1 MFQKTI
7 TYDDLLMVPKFS
19 DIVSR
24 SEIVLDSS
32 LDSNIQLY
40 SPLISAPM
48 DTVTEV
54 DMCIAMSK
62 AGGLGII
69 HRYNSIRQQV
79 DMARLALNTGAKYV
93 GAAIGST
100 GDFLERA
107 YELVNRGTNVV
118 CVDVAHGDHI
128 SVKKAVLELDKLST
142 RSKFHLMAGNIATGE
157 AYTNLANWG
166 VDSVRVGVGG
176 GAICSTRINT
186 GHGVPNMSALFD
198 CVNARKSD
206 KCDNKPTIVIDGGIK
221 TAGDIVKALAAG
233 ADFVMAGSLF
243 AGTDQSPGNLIK
255 SSDGSF
261 IKEYRGMA
269 SREAQMDW
277 RGKTSAPEGISTFIN
292 YKGSVHNILNDL
304 LGNIRSGLSY
314 SGARNLQEL
323 RQKVTFVLQ
332 SSAGMVESS
341 THILSRNAK

>member
-69 HRYNSIRQQV
+69 HRYNSIQQQV

-107 YELVNRGTNVV
+107 YE
-118 CVDVAHGDHI
+118 
-128 SVKKAVLELDKLST
+128 
-142 RSKFHLMAGNIATGE
+142 
-157 AYTNLANWG
+157 
-166 VDSVRVGVGG
+166 
-176 GAICSTRINT
+176 
-186 GHGVPNMSALFD
+186 
-198 CVNARKSD
+198 
-206 KCDNKPTIVIDGGIK
+206 
-221 TAGDIVKALAAG
+221 
-233 ADFVMAGSLF
+233 
-243 AGTDQSPGNLIK
+243 
-255 SSDGSF
+255 
-261 IKEYRGMA
+261 
-269 SREAQMDW
+269 
-277 RGKTSAPEGISTFIN
+277 
-292 YKGSVHNILNDL
+292 
-304 LGNIRSGLSY
+304 
-314 SGARNLQEL
+314 
-323 RQKVTFVLQ
+323 
-332 SSAGMVESS
+332 
-341 THILSRNAK
+341 

>member
-1 MFQKTI
+1 MKFKLKKI
-7 TYDDLLMVPKFS
+7 TSIETKHYKGVVHDLTVQEDHS
-19 DIVSR
+19 YNIGGIV
-24 SEIVLDSS
+24 V
-32 LDSNIQLY
+32 
-40 SPLISAPM
+40 
-48 DTVTEV
+48 
-54 DMCIAMSK
+54 
-62 AGGLGII
+62 
-69 HRYNSIRQQV
+69 HNS
-79 DMARLALNTGAKYV
+79 
-93 GAAIGST
+93 
-100 GDFLERA
+100 
-107 YELVNRGTNVV
+107 
-118 CVDVAHGDHI
+118 
-128 SVKKAVLELDKLST
+128 
-142 RSKFHLMAGNIATGE
+142 
-157 AYTNLANWG
+157 
-166 VDSVRVGVGG
+166 
-176 GAICSTRINT
+176 ICSTRINT

-206 KCDNKPTIVIDGGIK
+206 KSDNKPTIVIDGGIK
-221 TAGDIVKALAAG
+221 TASDIVKALAAG

-292 YKGSVHNILNDL
+292 YKGSVDNILNDL